1 MFANLCSAI
10 NTREINKIFSRDGI
24 TCKICLFFGV
34 GANERCSYANFRS
47 LTLISG
53 EFRLRWGIFAL
64 FCVLIFGGKKW
75 LVLIAKKS
83 TVLSSSICSKCQ
95 KYPTENVCVISV
107 KLLDVRLTF
116 RGGKL
121 FFWIDVSSWKY
132 YPIFGIK
139 YLSHETG

>member
-64 FCVLIFGGKKW
+64 FCVLILGKKW
-75 LVLIAKKS
+75 LMLIARNPQS
-83 TVLSSSICSKCQ
+83 SHQVYVL
-95 KYPTENVCVISV
+95 NVKNIRLKVFV
-107 KLLDVRLTF
+107 LLVLNYWMFGWLLGVTN
-116 RGGKL
+116 

-132 YPIFGIK
+132 YSIFCIK
-139 YLSHETG
+139 YISHETG

>member
-1 MFANLCSAI
+1 MFANLCSVI

-34 GANERCSYANFRS
+34 SANKRCSYANFRS

-64 FCVLIFGGKKW
+64 FLCSNFWREKVVGANCKAIHSPFIKY
-75 LVLIAKKS
+75 
-83 TVLSSSICSKCQ
+83 ICSKCQ
-95 KYPTENVCVISV
+95 KYPTQGVFVISV

-116 RGGKL
+116 RGDKL
-121 FFWIDVSSWKY
+121 FVNRCFFLKI
-132 YPIFGIK
+132 
-139 YLSHETG
+139 LSNIRY

>member
-34 GANERCSYANFRS
+34 GANKRCSYANFRS

-64 FCVLIFGGKKW
+64 FCVLILGKKW
-75 LVLIAKKS
+75 LMLIARNPQS
-83 TVLSSSICSKCQ
+83 SHQVYVL
-95 KYPTENVCVISV
+95 NVKNIRLKVFV
-107 KLLDVRLTF
+107 LLVLNYWIIGWLLGVTN
-116 RGGKL
+116 
-121 FFWIDVSSWKY
+121 FFLNRRFFLKI
-132 YPIFGIK
+132 
-139 YLSHETG
+139 LSNIWY

>member
-34 GANERCSYANFRS
+34 GANKRCSYANFRS

-83 TVLSSSICSKCQ
+83 TVLSSSIYVLIVKNIRLKVFVLFVLDYWMFGWLLGVTNFFLNRCFFF
-95 KYPTENVCVISV
+95 
-107 KLLDVRLTF
+107 KLLSNI
-116 RGGKL
+116 
-121 FFWIDVSSWKY
+121 WY
-132 YPIFGIK
+132 
-139 YLSHETG
+139 